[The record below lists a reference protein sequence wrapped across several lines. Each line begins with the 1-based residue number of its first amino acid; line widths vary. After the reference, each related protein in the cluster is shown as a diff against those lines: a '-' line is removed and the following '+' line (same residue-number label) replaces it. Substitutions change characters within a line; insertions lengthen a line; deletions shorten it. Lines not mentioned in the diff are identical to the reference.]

1 MFDAT
6 PLSSGCAR
14 LYPDVRHACVGVS
27 PFNGYFTAERL
38 IRLAAWTA
46 GHFAEFCFFVPDE
59 VTAYTLEALGYPPA
73 RAKQKAHRQSCHVH
87 NKIAAALR
95 ALDVPDPESRIL
107 GMARLRELPAYRRLL
122 AAAENCFETDRAF
135 RSACYGASTW
145 VLQGRTGN
153 APDEEALRLAVRY
166 FLAELPLF
174 AGSGLITG
182 NPRSMFVYHQR
193 VPFLEKFFAREFS
206 FRPEPG
212 QGFLVVAEAALEATG
227 R

>member
-6 PLSSGCAR
+6 PLSSDCAR
-14 LYPDVRHACVGVS
+14 LYPEVSHACVGVS
-27 PFNGYFTAERL
+27 PFNGYFTADRL
-38 IRLAAWTA
+38 VRLAAWTA
-46 GHFAEFCFFVPDE
+46 EHFEHFHFFIPDE

-73 RAKQKAHRQSCHVH
+73 RARQKAHRQSCHLH
-87 NKIAAALR
+87 NKIGAALS
-95 ALDVPDPESRIL
+95 ALGVPDPGSRIL
-107 GMARLRELPAYRRLL
+107 GMARLRELPGYRRL
-122 AAAENCFETDRAF
+122 AREVEHRFETDLEF

-145 VLQGRTGN
+145 VLQDKAG
-153 APDEEALRLAVRY
+153 ALPDEGRIRLAVRY

-182 NPRSMFVYHQR
+182 HPRSMFVYHQR
-193 VPFLEKFFAREFS
+193 VPFLQQFFDRQLG

-212 QGFLVVAEAALEATG
+212 QGFLVVREAALEVSG